1 MSRQEGLQRHRF
13 IIHQLS
19 KRPSTFE
26 DIQNFLRLQET
37 LSEDKLTCSIRTF
50 QRDMV
55 EINRSYKIEIKCDK
69 SQNLYYIAEDGR
81 EAQSERLME
90 TFDLFNAIKMGNSF
104 GNHLIFENRKA
115 LGTEHMHG
123 LLHAIRNSLEVSYT
137 YQKYNDSSLTKRTVR
152 PIAIKEARNRWYLL
166 AQDTQ
171 DEKIKNFSLDRISS
185 LEISGRKFR
194 EIKEYDPVGE
204 FRDNFGIING
214 TGEKPQKIVLSFTP
228 QEGRYINSLPLHA
241 SQQEILKDKNEHRFE
256 YFLAPTHDFKMEILS
271 HGDQVKVLEPESL
284 REDIIAMLKKNLE
297 AYNSM
302 PGK

>member
-19 KRPSTFE
+19 KRPSSFE

-50 QRDMV
+50 QRDMK
-55 EINRSYKIEIKCDK
+55 EIDENYKIEIKCDK

-123 LLHAIRNSLEVSYT
+123 LLHAIRNSLEINFT
-137 YQKYNDSSLTKRTVR
+137 YKKYNDSSLTERTVR
-152 PIAIKEARNRWYLL
+152 PVAIKESRNRWYLL
-166 AQDTQ
+166 AQDTR
-171 DEKIKNFSLDRISS
+171 DEKIKNFSLDRISK

-194 EIKEYDPVGE
+194 EIKDYDPIEE
-204 FRDNFGIING
+204 FQDIFGIING

-241 SQQEILKDKNEHRFE
+241 SQQQILKDENEHRFE
-256 YFLAPTHDFKMEILS
+256 YYLAPTHDFKMEILS
-271 HGDQVKVLEPESL
+271 HGDQIKVLEPESL
-284 REDIIAMLKKNLE
+284 RKDIIEQLQKNLD
-297 AYNSM
+297 AYNSL

>member
-19 KRPSTFE
+19 KRPSSFE

-50 QRDMV
+50 QRDMK
-55 EINRSYKIEIKCDK
+55 EINENYKIEIKCDK

-123 LLHAIRNSLEVSYT
+123 LLHAIRNSLEVSFT
-137 YQKYNDSSLTKRTVR
+137 YQKYNDSSLTERTVR

-171 DEKIKNFSLDRISS
+171 DEKIKNFSLDRISK
-185 LEISGRKFR
+185 LEIGHKKFR
-194 EIKEYDPVGE
+194 EIKGYDPVEE

-241 SQQEILKDKNEHRFE
+241 SQQEILKDKNEHRFQ
-256 YFLAPTHDFKMEILS
+256 YQLVPTHDFKMEILS

-284 REDIIAMLKKNLE
+284 RENIITMLQKNLE
-297 AYNSM
+297 AYNAV

>member
-19 KRPSTFE
+19 KRPSSFE

-50 QRDMV
+50 QRDMK
-55 EINRSYKIEIKCDK
+55 EINDNYKIEIKCDK
-69 SQNLYYIAEDGR
+69 FQNLYYIAEDGR

-123 LLHAIRNSLEVSYT
+123 LLHSIRNRQEVNFT
-137 YQKYNDSSLTKRTVR
+137 YNKYYDSSVSERFVR
-152 PIAIKEARNRWYLL
+152 PIAIKESRNRWYLL
-166 AQDTQ
+166 AQDTK
-171 DEKIKNFSLDRISS
+171 DEKIKNFSLDRMSNF
-185 LEISGRKFR
+185 EIGGRKFR
-194 EIKEYDPVGE
+194 EIKDYDPVEE
-204 FRDNFGIING
+204 FRDIFGIING

-228 QEGRYINSLPLHA
+228 QEGRYINSLPLHS

-256 YFLAPTHDFKMEILS
+256 YYLAPTHDFKMEILS
-271 HGDQVKVLEPESL
+271 HGNQVKVLEPESL
-284 REDIIAMLKKNLE
+284 RKDIIAQLQKNLE
-297 AYNSM
+297 AYNS
-302 PGK
+302 

>member
-1 MSRQEGLQRHRF
+1 MSRQEGLKRHRF

-19 KRPSTFE
+19 KRPSSFE

-37 LSEDKLTCSIRTF
+37 LSEDTLTCSIRTF
-50 QRDMV
+50 QRDIK
-55 EINRSYKIEIKCDK
+55 EINRNYKIEITCDK

-123 LLHAIRNSLEVSYT
+123 LLHAIRNRLEVHFT
-137 YQKYNDSSLTKRTVR
+137 YKKYYDSSVTQRSAR
-152 PIAIKEARNRWYLL
+152 PVAIKESRNRWYLL
-166 AQDTQ
+166 AQDTR

-185 LEISGRKFR
+185 LEVGLKKFR
-194 EIKEYDPVGE
+194 EIKDYDPVEE
-204 FRDNFGIING
+204 FRDIFGIING
-214 TGEKPQKIVLSFTP
+214 TGEKPQKIVLSFMP
-228 QEGRYINSLPLHA
+228 QQGRYINSLPLHA
-241 SQQEILKDKNEHRFE
+241 SQQETLKDENEHRFE
-256 YFLAPTHDFKMEILS
+256 YYLVPTHDFKMEILS
-271 HGDQVKVLEPESL
+271 HGSQVRVLEPESL
-284 REDIIAMLKKNLE
+284 RKDIIAQLQKNLE
-297 AYNSM
+297 AYHRS